1 VPSGIVEFEAHAAA
15 ATKNKLAQ
23 IKIRFKTVPQTL
35 DFSSI
40 RRSALPV
47 ALPAFLSAPVPP
59 IWDAAA
65 SLPNCKLPVLV
76 VHSTVDRFF
85 PVEMA
90 REIVSLCGGN
100 SELPLLHGMG
110 HNEPFYKPDLSYL
123 GPMIFRIAG

>member
-23 IKIRFKTVPQTL
+23 IKIRFKTFPQTL

-40 RRSALPV
+40 RRSARPL
-47 ALPAFLSAPVPP
+47 ALPAFLSPPVPP
-59 IWDAAA
+59 NWDAAA
-65 SLPNCKLPVLV
+65 SLPNCKLPVLA
-76 VHSTVDRFF
+76 VHSTADGFF

-100 SELPLLHGMG
+100 SELLLLHSMG
-110 HNEPFYKPDLSYL
+110 HNEPFYKPYLSYW
-123 GPMIFRIAG
+123 GPIISRITG